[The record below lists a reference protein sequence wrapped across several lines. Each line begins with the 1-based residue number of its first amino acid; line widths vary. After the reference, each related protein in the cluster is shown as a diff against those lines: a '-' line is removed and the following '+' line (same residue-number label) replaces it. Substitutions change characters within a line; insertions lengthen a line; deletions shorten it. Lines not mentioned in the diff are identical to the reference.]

1 MIELERFEE
10 MVYEITDTLPED
22 FFRELHGG
30 VMVQPQSRLHPAA
43 VDGDLFILGEYRRD
57 RHLGRLSCCITAP
70 FCAAF
75 RPLIRKGCGRESGR

>member
-57 RHLGRLSCCITAP
+57 RHLGRFIVL
-70 FCAAF
+70 
-75 RPLIRKGCGRESGR
+75 